1 MCVQST
7 TKIIN
12 TIIIFAVEML
22 VVNTLNASAAAS
34 VAQTSEADDVGGS
47 SAIEAGAAVVP
58 PVGAWETLFI
68 GEGVSKGPVPS

>member
-1 MCVQST
+1 MV
-7 TKIIN
+7 
-12 TIIIFAVEML
+12 

-47 SAIEAGAAVVP
+47 SAIAAVGAVEP

-68 GEGVSKGPVPS
+68 GEGVSKRPVPS